1 MYEALP
7 PLLSNVAKKFANV
20 LFIGRIAH
28 DPPCEL
34 VDDATFTSWLEART
48 PAGRWGDFAELD
60 GALLFLCSDASSFVS
75 GQNLVVDGG
84 MTSVV

>member
-1 MYEALP
+1 
-7 PLLSNVAKKFANV
+7 
-20 LFIGRIAH
+20 
-28 DPPCEL
+28 
-34 VDDATFTSWLEART
+34 
-48 PAGRWGDFAELD
+48 ELD